1 MNEPGRIRGQQAE
14 QGVRAGPRRRE
25 AFQKLPKRIE
35 FQRRNGVF
43 SDDGPE
49 ADRSASS
56 TRTNRFHETPAID
69 GIAEAGVR
77 FSDFYATS
85 PVCSATRSSI
95 QTGQYP
101 ARTGITDFIPGHV
114 RPFEKLSVPEI
125 DHHLRDGLATVG
137 ATLQSAGYPKSQ

>member
-1 MNEPGRIRGQQAE
+1 LDEPGRLGGQQAE

-56 TRTNRFHETPAID
+56 IRTNQFHETP
-69 GIAEAGVR
+69 GRGRVPGETNP
-77 FSDFYATS
+77 SHKS
-85 PVCSATRSSI
+85 KKS
-95 QTGQYP
+95 
-101 ARTGITDFIPGHV
+101 GHV
-114 RPFEKLSVPEI
+114 AP
-125 DHHLRDGLATVG
+125 VG
-137 ATLQSAGYPKSQ
+137 RKGPD